1 MNQPNHSV
9 AGAQAAAAVAGV
21 VVLAVTVPI
30 FGIVMLPLVALAAV
44 GRGLANVASAVGAV
58 HLVE

>member
-1 MNQPNHSV
+1 MNQPNRSI

-21 VVLAVTVPI
+21 IVVAVTVPL
-30 FGIVMLPLVALAAV
+30 FGLVMLPLVALAAA
-44 GRGLANVASAVGAV
+44 GRGIASLANAAGTV

>member
-1 MNQPNHSV
+1 MNQPNQSI

-30 FGIVMLPLVALAAV
+30 FGLVMLPLVALAAA
-44 GRGLANVASAVGAV
+44 GRGVASLANAVAT
-58 HLVE
+58 LPPVE

>member
-1 MNQPNHSV
+1 MNQPNQSI

-30 FGIVMLPLVALAAV
+30 FGLVMLPLVALAAA
-44 GRGLANVASAVGAV
+44 GRGFASLANAVAT
-58 HLVE
+58 LPPVE